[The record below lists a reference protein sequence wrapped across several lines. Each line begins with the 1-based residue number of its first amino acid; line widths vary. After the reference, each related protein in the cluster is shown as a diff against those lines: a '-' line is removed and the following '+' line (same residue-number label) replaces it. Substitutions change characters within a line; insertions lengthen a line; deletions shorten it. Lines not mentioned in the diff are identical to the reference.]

1 MRRLVEFIDNEYAV
15 RFAESF
21 VKQLKDV
28 KNKAVLTGVL

>member
-21 VKQLKDV
+21 VKQLKGL
-28 KNKAVLTGVL
+28 KNKAIFTGVL